1 MRILWI
7 VNMVLPEL
15 AKHLGILTSPSGT
28 WLEDLSYQLSQD
40 KNIELYIAA
49 ISGNKYCDYQIRN
62 IRYLLLPGTGKQMLF
77 YTNSYRKY
85 WRKINADI
93 SPDIVH
99 LHGTEYS
106 HGLSYL
112 RELPETKAIVSIQGL
127 LTRVKDV
134 DLAGLS
140 LMDILKYRTITE
152 YLRFNGILEQHLLL
166 KFNYRYEQEI
176 IKRVKYAN
184 TVNFWDTSI
193 VKSINPAIQC
203 FTQQYNL
210 REAFYRSPK
219 WDIKTI
225 DKNTLFTTPGET
237 PLKGL
242 HILLMA
248 ISIVRQYYPS
258 VKVIVPGYAMEKGKL
273 IKKSGYSKYIA
284 YLLNKYDLS
293 ENIEF
298 VGRLSESQI
307 VELMLKSHT
316 VIVPSAIE
324 GTSLILREAMFLG
337 VPCIAAFRGGMA
349 DFIRDKESGFL
360 YDFHE
365 YEYLAYRIM
374 QLFENDQLACKFSN
388 NGIYAAET
396 AHSRQAN
403 VSSYIS
409 MYKTIYCKQ

>member
-1 MRILWI
+1 
-7 VNMVLPEL
+7 MVLPEL